1 MAFAGPQ
8 VATFASI
15 VVVLLMAQLIALILG
30 MGLPTTANYILMSA
44 LIVPIIAKIAGLDAS
59 NPAQML
65 PVHMFVF
72 YFGIMADSTP
82 PVALAAFAAAAIS
95 GGNPVATGVQ
105 AFQYELRTALLA
117 YMMFFNPQLLLI
129 ANGRLGGVTWVEAIP
144 MILFAFIGLV
154 AFSAAT
160 LRFLHR
166 RTNPVQALL
175 LLIAALILIIPTNIL
190 WNLSALALIAAVY
203 FWQKAGSRADPP
215 AALA

>member
-1 MAFAGPQ
+1 ML
-8 VATFASI
+8 T
-15 VVVLLMAQLIALILG
+15 VLVMAQLIALVLG

-44 LIVPIIAKIAGLDAS
+44 LIVPIIAKIAGLDTS

-95 GGNPVATGVQ
+95 GGNPVATGIQ

-117 YMMFFNPQLLLI
+117 YMMFFNPALLLI
-129 ANGRLGGVTWVEAIP
+129 ANNRLGGVPLGEAVP

-166 RTNPVQALL
+166 RTNPVQTLMLL
-175 LLIAALILIIPTNIL
+175 VAAFILIIPTHLI
-190 WNLSALALIAAVY
+190 WNLAALGLVALVY
-203 FWQKAGSRADPP
+203 FWQKAGSRQEPP
-215 AALA
+215 TPLPQAA

>member
-1 MAFAGPQ
+1 MAG
-8 VATFASI
+8 
-15 VVVLLMAQLIALILG
+15 VVVQLGAQSG
-30 MGLPTTANYILMSA
+30 
-44 LIVPIIAKIAGLDAS
+44 LIVPLIA
-59 NPAQML
+59 
-65 PVHMFVF
+65 VHLFVF

-95 GGNPVATGVQ
+95 GGDPVKTGVQ

-129 ANGRLGGVTWVEAIP
+129 AHDRLGGLPLAEAIP

-166 RTNPVQALL
+166 KTNPVQMLMLL
-175 LLIAALILIIPTNIL
+175 VAAFAGEDRIRAAYDAALSQDYRFYSLGDAMLLERLT
-190 WNLSALALIAAVY
+190 SA
-203 FWQKAGSRADPP
+203 
-215 AALA
+215 